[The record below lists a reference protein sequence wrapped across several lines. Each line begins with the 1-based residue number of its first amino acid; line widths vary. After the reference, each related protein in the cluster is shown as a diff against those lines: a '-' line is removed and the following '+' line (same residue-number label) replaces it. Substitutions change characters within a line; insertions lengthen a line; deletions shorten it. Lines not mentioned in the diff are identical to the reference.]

1 MIKNMDEFA
10 KVSGI
15 SRPTL
20 SKYFSDPTSVKT
32 ATRAKIEKAL
42 KEHDFRPNIY
52 AMNMNREKTKNIG
65 IVVPV
70 ISDPYYA
77 EMIGQLEM
85 YCIEAGYRA
94 IVIGTHGR
102 SDLEEQAIE
111 TLLSLKVAGALIA
124 PIGFKSDIRQFEKL
138 QRMIPL
144 VIFDAP
150 LGDLHPFV
158 GSNNHQSASLLTEY
172 LCRSGTPPVFLSM
185 PPVNENAVG
194 RRDGYIQAMD
204 SLGLD
209 PQFLDYAISTWDFER
224 VGFEQMTALINA
236 GNYAGKTIFCSSDR
250 LAYGAM
256 AAAFQNDLRVGRE
269 ADCHVR
275 IAGHDDHPLS
285 KYMNPSLTTVVQDY
299 KSIASRSFEILIR
312 QIDGKPSCETAD
324 QNADIVL
331 FDTTLRMRA
340 SA

>member
-1 MIKNMDEFA
+1 MIKNMDDFA

-20 SKYFSDPTSVKT
+20 SKYFSEPTSVKP
-32 ATRAKIEKAL
+32 ATRARIEKAL

-65 IVVPV
+65 IVVPI

-77 EMIGQLEM
+77 EMIGQLEL

-94 IVIGTHGR
+94 IIIGSHGR
-102 SDLEEQAIE
+102 ADLEKQAIE

-124 PIGFKSDIRQFEKL
+124 PIGFKSDVRQLEKL

-150 LGDLHPFV
+150 LENLQPFV
-158 GSNNHQSASLLTEY
+158 GSNNHQSASLLTNY
-172 LCRSGTPPVFLSM
+172 LCRSGTPPIFLSM
-185 PPVNENAVG
+185 PPVNENALG
-194 RRDGYIQAMD
+194 RRAGYIQAME
-204 SLGLD
+204 SLGLE
-209 PQFLDYAISTWDFER
+209 PRFLDYPSSTWDFER
-224 VGFEQMTALINA
+224 VGFEQMTALIQA
-236 GNYAGKTIFCSSDR
+236 GNHASKTVFCSSDR

-256 AAAFQNDLRVGRE
+256 AAAFQSGLKVGRE
-269 ADCHVR
+269 ADCDIR

-285 KYMNPSLTTVVQDY
+285 QYMNPSLTTVVQDY
-299 KSIASRSFEILIR
+299 KSIAARSFEILIHEV
-312 QIDGKPSCETAD
+312 DGNSSEASSRREED
-324 QNADIVL
+324 VIL